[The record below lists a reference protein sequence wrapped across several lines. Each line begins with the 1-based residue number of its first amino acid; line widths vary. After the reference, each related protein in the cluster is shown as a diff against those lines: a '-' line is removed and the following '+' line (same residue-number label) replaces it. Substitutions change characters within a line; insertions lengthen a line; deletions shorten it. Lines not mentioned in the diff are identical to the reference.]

1 MGTAGGIRFAELLR
15 YGMRS
20 GHVITIVAKVMAEHE
35 ADGCTF
41 YPKALDRIVAHVP
54 KGSVVEPLKLAHEL
68 GDVME
73 AEEQVCPRRGIDRRG
88 VLARGRY
95 EPMEIDLPQSQWDR

>member
-1 MGTAGGIRFAELLR
+1 MASSGIRFGQLLG
-15 YGMRS
+15 YGMRP
-20 GHVITIVAKVMAEHE
+20 GEVAVIVEKVMAEHE

-88 VLARGRY
+88 VLSRSRY
-95 EPMEIDLPQSQWDR
+95 ESVEIDLPQSQWDR